1 MRRICNIFE
10 SRSYRG
16 TGQPVFTPASITA
29 LILSV
34 VSFLA
39 AVFIIANYDEI
50 AARIAIWVAG
60 FLSSAFPV
68 VVLILAAVYFMAKL
82 KWKLIRSWW

>member
-1 MRRICNIFE
+1 MRRTCNIFE

-16 TGQPVFTPASITA
+16 TGQAVFTPASVTTM
-29 LILSV
+29 ILSA

-50 AARIAIWVAG
+50 TARIAIWVAG

-68 VVLILAAVYFMAKL
+68 VVLILAAVYLMAKL
-82 KWKLIRSWW
+82 KWKLIKRWW